1 MSVKSPRPPHPTG
14 RDLESRLGPAGQVLW
29 NCLKASVARQ
39 FPPLAEE
46 WTWAGHAAGWS
57 LRLKRKSRAVVY
69 LTPYDGYF
77 RASFA
82 LGEKAAAAARREK
95 LPARALAL
103 IDAAPRY
110 AEGRAVRIEVRRKSD
125 LNVVEAIAIIK
136 MAN

>member
-1 MSVKSPRPPHPTG
+1 MPVKSPRPPYPTG
-14 RDLESRLGPAGQVLW
+14 RDLEHTLGPAGLALW
-29 NCLKASVARQ
+29 NHLKASVARQ
-39 FPPLAEE
+39 FPPLTEE
-46 WTWAGHAAGWS
+46 WTWAGNAAGWS

-82 LGEKAAAAARREK
+82 LGEKAAAAAHREK

-110 AEGRAVRIEVRRKSD
+110 VEGRAVRIEVRRMGD
-125 LNVVEAIAIIK
+125 VRLAEAIATIK